1 MNYYVSSNLDGRPN
15 NTPIIVDVPSCEK
28 PYYYILNYHYPE
40 EKERIILIIY
50 KIYGEINNKR
60 IVTPLNKADWYELID
75 NMVDMEGNEFLIK
88 NFITSYVIPFKN
100 VFHFLREAKYKHKN
114 TSKS

>member
-1 MNYYVSSNLDGRPN
+1 M
-15 NTPIIVDVPSCEK
+15 PSCEK
-28 PYYYILNYHYPE
+28 PYYYIQNYHYPE
-40 EKERIILIIY
+40 EKERIILIID

-60 IVTPLNKADWYELID
+60 IVTQLNKADWYELVD

-88 NFITSYVIPFKN
+88 NFITSYVIPSKN
-100 VFHFLREAKYKHKN
+100 VFYFLIEAKYKHKN